1 MKNIFIFQY
10 TLKRWNKTHGYKG
23 FSFQSQVI
31 IPHITVEWQM
41 KILILLFS
49 LFSQGIALAQKLV
62 TYNVNE
68 RDTSL
73 YRSAEYE
80 FKELSISSTRLD
92 LYTIIEKLSV
102 EHSSEMYV
110 VRFSHRHNRVFI
122 TIQNWEYRGINSITE
137 SSIYGMFRFKGDK
150 DFLVCYDG
158 TKELSYIKKYFSI
171 NKEKINIS
179 IRIESV
185 PNNIYI
191 LPNDLITY
199 YKGVIV
205 HNKLK
210 TIKLIVNNKLMFNIQ

>member
-1 MKNIFIFQY
+1 
-10 TLKRWNKTHGYKG
+10 
-23 FSFQSQVI
+23 
-31 IPHITVEWQM
+31 
-41 KILILLFS
+41 
-49 LFSQGIALAQKLV
+49 
-62 TYNVNE
+62 
-68 RDTSL
+68 
-73 YRSAEYE
+73 
-80 FKELSISSTRLD
+80 
-92 LYTIIEKLSV
+92 
-102 EHSSEMYV
+102 
-110 VRFSHRHNRVFI
+110 
-122 TIQNWEYRGINSITE
+122 
-137 SSIYGMFRFKGDK
+137 MFRFKGNK

-191 LPNDLITY
+191 LSNDLITY